1 MIFTI
6 FIFLAVLSV
15 LVIAHEWGH
24 YAAARK
30 MGMGIEEFGVGFPP
44 RLFGKKDKQGTLWSI
59 NLIPLGGFVR
69 IKGENGEQRGEHD
82 AFAQKSIPA
91 RIFVLLAGV
100 IMNLLVAWVLFSAGF
115 AFGLPAVVEEW
126 TDGKAIVTNLS
137 VDVVQIVQ
145 NSPAAAAGLKEGD
158 KIIEIDGVSFTD
170 GALARAALVP
180 HLDGSPIAFTYERSG
195 TRDHVSIT
203 PAYVEELG
211 KPGVGVALIGTG
223 NVRYPFYL
231 APIKGAETTISMTIQ
246 VIGAFF
252 GLIAGLFQQK
262 DVVADLSGPIGIAS
276 LTGQVARLG
285 FLHLLQFTA
294 MLSVNLAV
302 LNALPFPAL
311 DGGRVFFVLV
321 EGVRRKPNS
330 LQFEQMAHTVGFALL
345 ILLVLFVTYKDIVKL
360 F

>member
-6 FIFLAVLSV
+6 FIFLAVLSILV
-15 LVIAHEWGH
+15 LAHEWGH

-30 MGMGIEEFGVGFPP
+30 MGIGIEEFGIGFPP
-44 RLFGKKDKQGTLWSI
+44 RLFGRKNKNGMLWSV

-69 IKGENGEQRGEHD
+69 IKGENGERRHEHD

-100 IMNLLVAWVLFSAGF
+100 MMNLLVAWVLFSAGF
-115 AFGLPAVVEEW
+115 AFGLPAVVEDW
-126 TDGKAIVTNLS
+126 TDKSAIVSNLS

-145 NSPAAAAGLKEGD
+145 NSPASVVGLKEGD
-158 KIIEIDGVSFTD
+158 KILQIDGQAYTD
-170 GALARAALVP
+170 GVLARSALAP
-180 HLDGSPIAFTYERSG
+180 HADGSPIAITYEREG
-195 TRDHVSIT
+195 VRAHVSVT
-203 PAYVEELG
+203 PAYVDELG
-211 KPGVGVALIGTG
+211 KAGVGVALLGTG
-223 NVRYPFYL
+223 NVRYPLYL
-231 APIKGAETTISMTIQ
+231 APVKGAETTISMTIQ
-246 VIGAFF
+246 VVGAFV
-252 GLIAGLFQQK
+252 GLLSALFHHEN
-262 DVVADLSGPIGIAS
+262 VSANLSGPIGIAT

-285 FLHLLQFTA
+285 FFHLLQFTA

-321 EGVRRKPNS
+321 EGIRRKPNS
-330 LQFEQMAHTVGFALL
+330 LTFEQTAHTIGFALL